1 MSSVP
6 PQPESAPAAERR
18 WLLDPPFGRLLL
30 AWLGLIYVLALA
42 IVGTGSLVGR
52 DWGVER
58 LLFWRQD
65 APVLAASVALIVA
78 LGLAPTALLARVR
91 WPGDRTAPAWV
102 AALSVACLIA
112 GWIGWTLVFG
122 GYAFSLDEFLAGFDA
137 KIFASGRLMAPVAP
151 AWRPYVPALQ
161 PIFMLPLPND
171 VWASSY
177 LPVNAALRALGRLA
191 HAEALVNPLLSA
203 FSVVAVWGVGRQLW
217 PERPSLAFIAAAL
230 LGTSP
235 QLIVMSMTAYA
246 MPAHLALNLAWLW
259 LFLSGKRLGHAG
271 AIGVGFLATGIHQL
285 IFHPAFVAPFVLQLW
300 VRRRWGLASLYT
312 LAYAA
317 ICLFWIEYWPLAAW
331 ASGVQPLQSHSTGG
345 GYLIDRIAAVL
356 SYVDWRNLGVFAEN
370 IVRFATWQNMLVA
383 PLALLGAIAS
393 VRTKGYIRPL
403 ALGVCLTL
411 AVVFVA
417 TPSQTHGWG
426 YRYLHGLLGSTALA
440 AAWGWAQLTDTLTPE
455 RKAAAAG
462 ALTLACIVSLL
473 VLTPLRAWQAWDY
486 VRPYATAYA
495 AVQSANADVV
505 VVDNIGSVLFD
516 QGTLVRNDPFLANQ
530 PKVMELDGL
539 TDAGVRTL
547 CATQRLLVFNGL
559 SARSWSVPT
568 VPWDGS
574 AHDTDLRGL
583 MMRLGCYRVM
593 LPSA

>member
-1 MSSVP
+1 M
-6 PQPESAPAAERR
+6 
-18 WLLDPPFGRLLL
+18 
-30 AWLGLIYVLALA
+30 
-42 IVGTGSLVGR
+42 
-52 DWGVER
+52 
-58 LLFWRQD
+58 
-65 APVLAASVALIVA
+65 
-78 LGLAPTALLARVR
+78 ARNR
-91 WPGDRTAPAWV
+91 A
-102 AALSVACLIA
+102 
-112 GWIGWTLVFG
+112 
-122 GYAFSLDEFLAGFDA
+122 
-137 KIFASGRLMAPVAP
+137 

-203 FSVVAVWGVGRQLW
+203 FSVVAVWGVG
-217 PERPSLAFIAAAL
+217 PSSARAALAGLIAAAL

-235 QLIVMSMTAYA
+235 QLIVMSMTASA

-300 VRRRWGLASLYT
+300 VRRRW
-312 LAYAA
+312 AYR
-317 ICLFWIEYWPLAAW
+317 EPLHPRLRRDLPLLDRG
-331 ASGVQPLQSHSTGG
+331 SGPGGVGERVQPLQSHATGG

-393 VRTKGYIRPL
+393 IRTKGYIRPL

-455 RKAAAAG
+455 RKAGAAG

-505 VVDNIGSVLFD
+505 VVNNIGSVLFD
-516 QGTLVRNDPFLANQ
+516 QGTLVRNDPFLANR

-559 SARSWSVPT
+559 SARSWGVPT